1 MIRIDGSMGEGGGQ
15 VLRTALSLSMITGE
29 ALIMHN
35 IRAGRK
41 KPGLMRQHLT
51 AVKAAQEVCS
61 ARVDGAEAGSTE
73 LEFKPGTIRPGQYA
87 FAIGTAGS
95 ATLVMQTVLPALLMA
110 GGQSSLALEGGTHN
124 PLAPPFDF
132 LERTF
137 LPLLRRMGF
146 GVNAHLARYGFY
158 PAGGGKILVNIDQS
172 NPAPLQLVH
181 RPGPTRITGR
191 CLYANL
197 PTSIAKR
204 EAAELMRRLDVLAS
218 EVEIVRVDSPGPGNA
233 IVVECIS
240 QNGTDRLDE
249 VFTSFGEKGVSS
261 ESVAA
266 EAADQALAF
275 ASSTAAV
282 GPYAADQILLPMV
295 LAGGGEFTTVEPTLH
310 TVTNIQV
317 IETFLPGR
325 FAITDAENGVS
336 RIQCKQGVD

>member
-15 VLRTALSLSMITGE
+15 VLRTALSLSMITSE
-29 ALIMHN
+29 ALVMNN

-51 AVKAAQEVCS
+51 AVKAAQEVSS

-73 LEFKPGTIRPGQYA
+73 LEFKPGTIRPGKYS

-110 GGQSSLALEGGTHN
+110 GGQSSLVLEGGTHN

-137 LPLLRRMGF
+137 VPLLQRMGF
-146 GVNAHLARYGFY
+146 AVSAHLARYGFY

-172 NPAPLQLVH
+172 KPAPLHLLS
-181 RPGPTRITGR
+181 RPGPTRLTGR

-197 PTSIAKR
+197 PASIAKR
-204 EAAELMRRLDVLAS
+204 EASEIMRRLDVPAS
-218 EVEIVRVDSPGPGNA
+218 DVEIIRVDSPGPGNA
-233 IVVECIS
+233 IVVDCIS
-240 QNGTDRLDE
+240 ENSTDRLDE

-261 ESVAA
+261 EMVAA
-266 EAADQALAF
+266 EAAGQALAF

-282 GPYAADQILLPMV
+282 GPFAADQILLPMV

-310 TVTNIQV
+310 TRTNIQV

-325 FAITDAENGVS
+325 FVITDDENGVS
-336 RIQCKQGVD
+336 RIECKQGVD